1 MEIEASIHAT
11 QGSSSPINDEE
22 TIRNRQEK
30 EDRTAAEGF
39 WETSNN
45 PNLLSLKSI
54 TPSPLTSQQRKEYD
68 LTQEDAKT
76 NKSEAKTAIPE
87 KVKDLQLEG
96 LKSHRKNCGCH
107 SCFMEVMSKLEGV
120 TRTKVKETVDLFR
133 KQKNPPKKHFTLH
146 NKCKCVTHLNI
157 KCGEHTWLEKLYEE
171 TKEKEVQR
179 NQAKDKWKPPRG
191 SSSKKAHKYYGY

>member
-1 MEIEASIHAT
+1 M
-11 QGSSSPINDEE
+11 
-22 TIRNRQEK
+22 RV
-30 EDRTAAEGF
+30 EDN
-39 WETSNN
+39 NN
-45 PNLLSLKSI
+45 PNLISLKSI
-54 TPSPLTSQQRKEYD
+54 TPSPLTSQQRKEFD

-76 NKSEAKTAIPE
+76 KQSKTKTATPE
-87 KVKDLQLEG
+87 KGKDLQLEG
-96 LKSHRKNCGCH
+96 LKSHRTNCGCH
-107 SCFMEVMSKLEGV
+107 SCFMEVMSKMEGV

-133 KQKNPPKKHFTLH
+133 KQKNPPKKHFTLN